1 MDARRAELTYL
12 AAAVPMRLVSGG
24 AGVAL
29 ALAAA
34 IQLQNVALGG
44 ALIAVLTAPSVIAA
58 PLIGAL
64 LDAARS
70 PRHLMLGASV
80 MLAGVLVLC
89 AFLTVVPLPIV
100 FAALIVGGIVMPV
113 FMGGLSAFVGEVLP
127 GDVARG
133 TAVDALAYNIAGIG
147 GPGLVALATVVLSPT
162 GALLALAVVAL
173 VGGVVLQLLPLVP
186 RGGSM
191 HPAALL
197 RGIGGATRHLLTHHP
212 LTRSTTAGTIVQL
225 GGGAMPVVAVLLA
238 VQRGGGESG
247 GGWLLT
253 GFAIGGVAG
262 ALAIT
267 TPAVTRLLGRLPAR
281 RVMAIGFTA
290 TGLLTLLAAVVPTF
304 ALTLVALTLAGLPDA
319 PGVAAMLRIRQEESP
334 SEVRAQVFIVG
345 AGLRSAAASIGA
357 ALVGLV
363 THVDPALLLG
373 AIAVPWL
380 LSWPILL
387 AGTRPRTAATA
398 DGLPVAR

>member
-1 MDARRAELTYL
+1 M
-12 AAAVPMRLVSGG
+12 
-24 AGVAL
+24 
-29 ALAAA
+29 
-34 IQLQNVALGG
+34 
-44 ALIAVLTAPSVIAA
+44 
-58 PLIGAL
+58 
-64 LDAARS
+64 
-70 PRHLMLGASV
+70 
-80 MLAGVLVLC
+80 LVLC
-89 AFLTVVPLPIV
+89 SFIAVVPLPIV

-147 GPGLVALATVVLSPT
+147 GPGLVAIATVVLSPT

-173 VGGVVLQLLPLVP
+173 VGGLVLQALPLAA

-197 RGIGGATRHLLTHHP
+197 RGIGAATRHLLTHHP

-262 ALAIT
+262 
-267 TPAVTRLLGRLPAR
+267 RSRSR
-281 RVMAIGFTA
+281 R
-290 TGLLTLLAAVVPTF
+290 PRSPDCS
-304 ALTLVALTLAGLPDA
+304 AG
-319 PGVAAMLRIRQEESP
+319 SP
-334 SEVRAQVFIVG
+334 P
-345 AGLRSAAASIGA
+345 AAS
-357 ALVGLV
+357 
-363 THVDPALLLG
+363 
-373 AIAVPWL
+373 W
-380 LSWPILL
+380 
-387 AGTRPRTAATA
+387 RPGSPPR
-398 DGLPVAR
+398 GSSPCSPLWCRRSP

>member
-1 MDARRAELTYL
+1 MEGRRAELTYL
-12 AAAVPMRLVSGG
+12 AAAVPMRFVSGG

-34 IQLQNVALGG
+34 IQLHDVGLGG
-44 ALIAVLTAPSVIAA
+44 ALIAVLTAPSVVAA

-64 LDAARS
+64 LDASRS
-70 PRHLMLGASV
+70 PRRTMLAASV
-80 MLAGVLVLC
+80 VLAAVLVVC
-89 AFLTVVPLPIV
+89 AFVAVVPLPVV
-100 FAALIVGGIVMPV
+100 FAALVVGGVVMPV

-147 GPGLVALATVVLSPT
+147 GPGLVSIATVLLSPT

-173 VGGVVLQLLPLVP
+173 AGGLVLQALPLVP
-186 RGGSM
+186 RGGSL
-191 HPAALL
+191 HPAALA
-197 RGIGGATRHLLTHHP
+197 RGIGAATRHLLTHHP
-212 LTRSTTAGTIVQL
+212 LTRSTTAGTLVQL
-225 GGGAMPVVAVLLA
+225 GGGALPVVAVLLA
-238 VQRGGGESG
+238 VQRGAAESG

-253 GFAIGGVAG
+253 GFAIGGVTG

-267 TPAVTRLLGRLPAR
+267 APAVTRWLGRYPAR
-281 RVMAIGFTA
+281 RIMAAGFTA
-290 TGLLTLLAAVVPTF
+290 TGLFTLLAAVVPGF
-304 ALTLVALTLAGLPDA
+304 PLTLAALTLAGLPDA

-334 SEVRAQVFIVG
+334 SAVRAQVFIVG

-363 THVDPALLLG
+363 THVDAALLL
-373 AIAVPWL
+373 AVIAVPWL
-380 LSWPILL
+380 AAGPILL
-387 AGTRPRTAATA
+387 AGMRPRVGTESTA
-398 DGLPVAR
+398 

>member
-1 MDARRAELTYL
+1 MEGRRAELRYL
-12 AAAVPMRLVSGG
+12 AAAVPMRFVSGG

-34 IQLQNVALGG
+34 IQLHDVGLGG
-44 ALIAVLTAPSVIAA
+44 ALIAVLTAPSVVAA

-64 LDAARS
+64 LDATGS
-70 PRHLMLGASV
+70 PRRTMLVASV
-80 MLAGVLVLC
+80 VLAAVLVLC
-89 AFLTVVPLPIV
+89 AFLAVVPLPLV
-100 FAALIVGGIVMPV
+100 FGALVVGGVVMPV

-127 GDVARG
+127 GDAARG

-147 GPGLVALATVVLSPT
+147 GPGLVSVATVLLSPT
-162 GALLALAVVAL
+162 GALLALAAVAL
-173 VGGVVLQLLPLVP
+173 IGGLVLQALPLAP
-186 RGGSM
+186 RGGSLR
-191 HPAALL
+191 PAALA

-212 LTRSTTAGTIVQL
+212 LTRSTIAGTIVQI
-225 GGGAMPVVAVLLA
+225 GGGALPVVAVLLA
-238 VQRGGGESG
+238 VQRGSSESG

-267 TPAVTRLLGRLPAR
+267 APAVTSWLGRYPAR
-281 RVMAIGFTA
+281 RIMAAGFTA
-290 TGLLTLLAAVVPTF
+290 TGLLTLLAALAPTF
-304 ALTLVALTLAGLPDA
+304 PLTLVALTLAGLPDA

-357 ALVGLV
+357 AIVGLV
-363 THVDPALLLG
+363 THVDPAILLVVVAL
-373 AIAVPWL
+373 PWL
-380 LSWPILL
+380 AAGPILGRGAL
-387 AGTRPRTAATA
+387 LPTQRRTA
-398 DGLPVAR
+398 